1 MMGKYRT
8 AEGKVI
14 KKWEDIQGSIYD
26 EEGNLLLTYDEF
38 KDSIVMFKNKP
49 TVVKAMNW
57 FKEKKV
63 LRKLGGLAVG
73 AALLGPA
80 GVILA
85 AGHMLAKKHNLYG
98 RVKEG
103 YTGALQVDVYLPS
116 DLKNPVML
124 ARDIK
129 DRMYYDEGANDYVTD
144 ARKNDRPKFT
154 MLGKCKKPVHPQS
167 LLPKKKSKKGLLDKN
182 W

>member
-1 MMGKYRT
+1 
-8 AEGKVI
+8 
-14 KKWEDIQGSIYD
+14 
-26 EEGNLLLTYDEF
+26 
-38 KDSIVMFKNKP
+38 MFKNKP

-98 RVKEG
+98 RVKKG
-103 YTGALQVDVYLPS
+103 IQVLY
-116 DLKNPVML
+116 
-124 ARDIK
+124 R
-129 DRMYYDEGANDYVTD
+129 
-144 ARKNDRPKFT
+144 
-154 MLGKCKKPVHPQS
+154 
-167 LLPKKKSKKGLLDKN
+167 
-182 W
+182 